1 MNGRVRGEGRPAA
14 VLLVRA
20 VSWVVLLGATA
31 LVTLAVLVPRVTG
44 STPYTVLTGSM
55 SPAYPAGTLVVVRP
69 VDLADVRV
77 GDVVTYQLRSGEP
90 AVATHRV
97 VGVGWTAEG
106 EKVLTTRGDANS
118 VADAAPVREVQ
129 LRGEVWYSLP
139 WVGRLNV
146 LLSPDQHQL
155 LVRVAAVAL
164 FGYAAVLL
172 VQGSRPRRDRS
183 RERSPA
189 RHASAQALPRLS
201 PHRAGGVLVTPPGRH
216 AGVRHDEADPAHPVE
231 VSVKATA
238 ALEAPEEVSA

>member
-1 MNGRVRGEGRPAA
+1 MARHI
-14 VLLVRA
+14 VRA

-31 LVTLAVLVPRVTG
+31 LVTLAVLVPRVAG
-44 STPYTVLTGSM
+44 ATPYTVLTGSM

-69 VDLADVRV
+69 VALADVRV

-90 AVATHRV
+90 TVATHRV

-118 VADAAPVREVQ
+118 VADAEPVREVQ

-155 LVRVAAVAL
+155 LVQLAAGAL
-164 FGYAAVLL
+164 FLYAAGVLL
-172 VQGSRPRRDRS
+172 RGRRSDPGHT
-183 RERSPA
+183 PA
-189 RHASAQALPRLS
+189 RHAAEHGLPHVS
-201 PHRAGGVLVTPPGRH
+201 PRRARGVLVTPPGRH
-216 AGVRHDEADPAHPVE
+216 VGSQHDESDAAP
-231 VSVKATA
+231 ATA
-238 ALEAPEEVSA
+238 AAPEEVSA

>member
-1 MNGRVRGEGRPAA
+1 MARH
-14 VLLVRA
+14 LVRA

-31 LVTLAVLVPRVTG
+31 LVTLAVLVPRVAG
-44 STPYTVLTGSM
+44 ATPYTVLTGSM

-69 VDLADVRV
+69 VALEDVRV

-118 VADAAPVREVQ
+118 VADAEPVREVQ
-129 LRGEVWYSLP
+129 LRGEVWYSVP

-155 LVRVAAVAL
+155 LVRLAAGAL
-164 FGYAAVLL
+164 FLYAVVLL
-172 VQGSRPRRDRS
+172 VRDREEPEPS
-183 RERSPA
+183 GA
-189 RHASAQALPRLS
+189 RHAAAHGVPHLA
-201 PHRAGGVLVTPPGRH
+201 PHRGRGALVTPPGRH
-216 AGVRHDEADPAHPVE
+216 AAPRHDDLEPGT
-231 VSVKATA
+231 ATA
-238 ALEAPEEVSA
+238 APTTDQDQVTADRDASEEVPA